1 MTMAMTT
8 TAPGHVVT
16 GVGRAP
22 SWTDREVAVLRLLA
36 QGMSTRE
43 VARAL
48 CWSER
53 TIKNVVSD
61 LTTRHGLRNRTHAVA
76 VAVRTGVV

>member
-1 MTMAMTT
+1 MSTVE
-8 TAPGHVVT
+8 GVVT
-16 GVGRAP
+16 DLALPGLVW
-22 SWTDREVAVLRLLA
+22 SDREIAVLRLLA

-48 CWSER
+48 SWSER
-53 TIKNVVSD
+53 TIKNVVYD

-76 VAVRTGVV
+76 VAVRAGLV

>member
-1 MTMAMTT
+1 MTT
-8 TAPGHVVT
+8 TLVPHHPTTASTRP
-16 GVGRAP
+16 RW
-22 SWTDREVAVLRLLA
+22 SEREVAVLRLLA

-43 VARAL
+43 VARTL

-53 TIKNVVSD
+53 TIKGVVYD

>member
-1 MTMAMTT
+1 MSTVE
-8 TAPGHVVT
+8 GVVPDL
-16 GVGRAP
+16 GPPARLAW
-22 SWTDREVAVLRLLA
+22 SDREIAVLRLLA

-43 VARAL
+43 VAGAL

-53 TIKNVVSD
+53 TIKNVVYD

-76 VAVRTGVV
+76 VAVRAGLV

>member
-1 MTMAMTT
+1 MTITT
-8 TAPGHVVT
+8 TRPH
-16 GVGRAP
+16 P
-22 SWTDREVAVLRLLA
+22 SWSEREIAVLRLLA

-53 TIKNVVSD
+53 TIKNVVYD

-76 VAVRTGVV
+76 VAVRAGVV